1 MPEIDTADETM
12 RARLGAR
19 VRELRKARGWTE
31 RQLGDVAGVTRS
43 YINLIENGRIT
54 LPKRVTLLRLA
65 EALKTTPEDLLRAA
79 GYLPESVLLSPSE
92 LVLARSLAGLSDKD
106 RAWLLETVNRLKEAS

>member
-1 MPEIDTADETM
+1 MPESSDTEM

-19 VRELRKARGWTE
+19 VRALRKARGWTE
-31 RQLGDVAGVTRS
+31 RQLGDVAGVSRA

-54 LPKRVTLLRLA
+54 LPKRLTLLRLA
-65 EALKTTPEDLLRAA
+65 EALKTTPEDLLWAA
-79 GYLPESVLLSPSE
+79 GYLRESELISPRE

-106 RAWLLETVNRLKEAS
+106 LAWLLETVERLNKAS